1 MEMQSADQTCLVD
14 TAVAHQCSI
23 TRVFAPPAADA
34 VPALG
39 ASAAGA
45 GASLAAFA
53 FFADEAASELLRL
66 GAMVD
71 LCNAEREKKCVVYV
85 TAAAVPSAAAIMSS
99 NSCWDVGTCITT
111 AVN

>member
-1 MEMQSADQTCLVD
+1 MRRLGCMRAADKPPYLVLNAPQDLLQAHIPVRTTVEMQTADQTCLVD
-14 TAVAHQCSI
+14 TAVAHQCST

-53 FFADEAASELLRL
+53 FFADEAASELLRF

-71 LCNAEREKKCVVYV
+71 LCDAER
-85 TAAAVPSAAAIMSS
+85 
-99 NSCWDVGTCITT
+99 G
-111 AVN
+111 